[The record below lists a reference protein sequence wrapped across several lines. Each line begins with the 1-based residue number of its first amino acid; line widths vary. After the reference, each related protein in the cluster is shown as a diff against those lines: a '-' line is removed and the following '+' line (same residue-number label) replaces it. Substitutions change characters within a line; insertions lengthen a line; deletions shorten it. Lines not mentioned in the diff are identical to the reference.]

1 MSSQFRMPCFTLSV
15 WCVVFSVLVMSLW
28 RPCVS
33 PSLISESVVEGWLHE
48 KIQCLSLPP
57 LLFSDNVQH
66 RHPGPCVH
74 TCPLKWNICWE
85 FLQDLGVEIAVLL
98 SERLMSTWDVCMS
111 PGNTCKWIIK
121 SDKPNPLQNLLGYT
135 AQAWKPCTCLDLRP
149 KKDPGVDRDSRGFN
163 RWDVLNVWSKR
174 VLERHPLWIT
184 GDRQNTAAAAFFILG
199 G

>member
-15 WCVVFSVLVMSLW
+15 WCVVFSVLVVSLW

-85 FLQDLGVEIAVLL
+85 FLQDLGVEIAVLV

-111 PGNTCKWIIK
+111 PGETHKWIIK
-121 SDKPNPLQNLLGYT
+121 SSQTNTLQKLLGYT
-135 AQAWKPCTCLDLRP
+135 SQACKPCTAYIWGQRKVPELTEI
-149 KKDPGVDRDSRGFN
+149 
-163 RWDVLNVWSKR
+163 SK
-174 VLERHPLWIT
+174 
-184 GDRQNTAAAAFFILG
+184 F
-199 G
+199 